1 MRYIDELLRLI
12 RLGPQ
17 TISQL
22 NNAKINMKSVAAGAS
37 GATFQF
43 PCLTSDTIPIDMAS
57 CMCRSLDR
65 VYASF
70 VQTWLSLN
78 PVIDISVDRTP
89 ADYLKRF
96 HQNVKVESAI
106 EDLSIEPEDLE
117 GYMERAY
124 RGEYK
129 LYTSKDGSYGIL
141 FNVADRATREMMESH
156 RELLSE
162 HLSAF
167 DLNPICEA
175 NDDVVG
181 SLLRAAMT
189 GDETKTNEN
198 NNDNVASSLLRAAMT
213 GAETKANEKN
223 IERRTT
229 QFNNMKSPAMLDRD
243 IKRVNDMIPFA
254 IQVRLMAVN
263 DAGQFVQY
271 MDFVVG
277 IKAILHPIK
286 SDEIIVNIE
295 RILQNKSVFFK
306 LLRWTTGEISLLKNI
321 ILDLDNIRFDAMHSS
336 DGRSPWFPRLKQLKA
351 KKIGVHSLTVPHGV
365 IPNSSLIISAY
376 EANWLNNRGI
386 NIRDPKIAS
395 KVIDGLFLMTFVI
408 LDDSTGTVDI
418 LYNDSTA
425 FQTYALESLEREV
438 SLNSNKLGKE
448 IGRMISR

>member
-175 NDDVVG
+175 NDDV
-181 SLLRAAMT
+181 AA
-189 GDETKTNEN
+189 
-198 NNDNVASSLLRAAMT
+198 SLLRAAMT

-223 IERRTT
+223 TERRTT